1 MILSQEQML
10 KAMQCATVQELVS
23 FAKEQDLNLTHEE
36 AEAYL
41 AEFSDL
47 ELTEQEL
54 QSINGFTEACRDC
67 HSNRLCTGDGTCG
80 GGRYRHTF
88 QELDEAVA

>member
-1 MILSQEQML
+1 MICL
-10 KAMQCATVQELVS
+10 KM
-23 FAKEQDLNLTHEE
+23 
-36 AEAYL
+36 
-41 AEFSDL
+41 L

-67 HSNRLCTGDGTCG
+67 HNNRLCTGDGTCG